1 MVTVMKK
8 DFIERVKKER
18 IVDTKTYRYVVDEE
32 MGQIKRLPIKNLDTT
47 AAIDGWESVANI

>member
-1 MVTVMKK
+1 MTVMKK